1 MAEQVP
7 RVVVSRLPLYYR
19 ILCLLEEEKK
29 AVASSQELG
38 ARLQLTPAQIRKDL
52 SYFGRFGKQGK
63 GYNVKRL
70 LQELRRILG
79 LDREWGMAVVGVGKL
94 GRALLGYGAFP
105 AQGFRIVAAF
115 DADASQIGEEVGDIT
130 IQDISQLPSA
140 LANGRIHIG
149 IVSVPPSQAQAA
161 IDLLL
166 RHGVKAILNY
176 APVHAQVPSGIQL
189 RDVDPVMALQSMTFY
204 LKNSEIRVKKGV
216 VFKTPSSGA

>member
-52 SYFGRFGKQGK
+52 SYVGRFGKQGK

-70 LQELRRILG
+70 LQELRKILG

-94 GRALLGYGAFP
+94 GRALLGYGAFT

-115 DADASQIGEEVGDIT
+115 DSDPAKVGRKLGNVTVQEIT
-130 IQDISQLPSA
+130 ELSSA
-140 LANGRIHIG
+140 LAGKRIHIG
-149 IVSVPPSQAQAA
+149 IVAVPPSEAQAV
-161 IDLLL
+161 INQLISY
-166 RHGVKAILNY
+166 GVRAILNY
-176 APVHAQVPSGIQL
+176 APSHTQVPDGIQL

-204 LKNSEIRVKKGV
+204 LKNSQRLI
-216 VFKTPSSGA
+216 

>member
-70 LQELRRILG
+70 LQELRKILG

-115 DADASQIGEEVGDIT
+115 DSDASQIGRKVGNLT
-130 IQDISQLPSA
+130 IQDISELPSA
-140 LANGRIHIG
+140 LASKRVQIA
-149 IVSVPPSQAQAA
+149 IVSVPPPQAQAV
-161 IDLLL
+161 INQLISY
-166 RHGVKAILNY
+166 GVRAILNY
-176 APVHAQVPSGIQL
+176 APSHAQVPNGIQL

-204 LKNSEIRVKKGV
+204 LKNSQRLI
-216 VFKTPSSGA
+216 

>member
-19 ILCLLEEEKK
+19 VLSLFEEEKK
-29 AVASSQELG
+29 AVVSSQELG

-70 LQELRRILG
+70 FQEMRKILG

-115 DADASQIGEEVGDIT
+115 DNDPAKVGRKLGNVTVQEIAEL
-130 IQDISQLPSA
+130 SSA
-140 LANGRIHIG
+140 LAGKRIHIG
-149 IVSVPPSQAQAA
+149 IVAVPPSEAQAV
-161 IDLLL
+161 INQLISY
-166 RHGVKAILNY
+166 GVRAILNY
-176 APVHAQVPSGIQL
+176 APSHTQVPDGIQL
-189 RDVDPVMALQSMTFY
+189 RDVDPVMALQGMTFY
-204 LKNSEIRVKKGV
+204 LKNTQQR
-216 VFKTPSSGA
+216 

>member
-19 ILCLLEEEKK
+19 ILSLLEEEKK
-29 AVASSQELG
+29 AVVSSQELG

-70 LQELRRILG
+70 LQELRKILG

-115 DADASQIGEEVGDIT
+115 DSDASQVGRRVGNLT
-130 IQDISQLPSA
+130 IQDISELPSV
-140 LANGRIHIG
+140 LVSRRVHIG
-149 IVSVPPSQAQAA
+149 IVSVPPPQAQAV
-161 IDLLL
+161 IDQLL
-166 RHGVKAILNY
+166 RHGVTAILNY
-176 APVHAQVPSGIQL
+176 APVHAQVPSSIQL
-189 RDVDPVMALQSMTFY
+189 RDVDPVMALQGMTFY
-204 LKNSEIRVKKGV
+204 LKNAQR
-216 VFKTPSSGA
+216 

>member
-19 ILCLLEEEKK
+19 VLSLLEEEKR
-29 AVASSQELG
+29 AMVSSQELG

-63 GYNVKRL
+63 GYNVNRL
-70 LQELRRILG
+70 LQELRKILG

-94 GRALLGYGAFP
+94 GRALLGYKAFP

-115 DADASQIGEEVGDIT
+115 DADASQVGRKVGNLT
-130 IQDISQLPSA
+130 IQDISELPSA
-140 LANGRIHIG
+140 LASRRIHIG

-161 IDLLL
+161 IDQLL
-166 RHGVKAILNY
+166 RYDVKAILNY
-176 APVHAQVPSGIQL
+176 APVHAQIPNGVQL

-204 LKNSEIRVKKGV
+204 LKNTQR
-216 VFKTPSSGA
+216 